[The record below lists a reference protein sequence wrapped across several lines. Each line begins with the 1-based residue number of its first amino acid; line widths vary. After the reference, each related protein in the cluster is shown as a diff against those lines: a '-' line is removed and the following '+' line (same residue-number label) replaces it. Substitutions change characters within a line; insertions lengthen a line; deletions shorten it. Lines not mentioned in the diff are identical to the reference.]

1 MRVFVTGASGTI
13 GKAVTKELLSHG
25 HRVLGL
31 VRSDAG
37 ADELKSLGAEVQ
49 RGTLTDLDILKKAA
63 SECDGVAHLAFVH
76 NFEDYGGCCAIDR
89 AAIEAMGS
97 ALEAVGGNRAFVISS
112 GTMLLTK
119 GQIGTEDQKHDE
131 SDLFGAIRGS
141 SELAPL
147 ACAEKGVRVS
157 VMRLPSVYGE
167 GGLGFVALMLGAVK
181 SKGIVPYLGAGEN
194 RWPVTHTLDV
204 AEAYRPALEHG
215 KAGSVFHPV
224 AQEGVCTKDIAKVL
238 GKKLGVPVATM
249 SQSEALEAFGPMAVA
264 MGADNP
270 SSSAKTREQLG
281 WIPVQPLLLD
291 DLESGACLECQ
302 TALPSWSHRLSQCNR
317 KAF

>member
-25 HRVLGL
+25 HQVLGL

-37 ADELKSLGAEVQ
+37 ADELKYLGAEVQ

-76 NFEDYGGCCAIDR
+76 NFEDYAGCCAIDR

-97 ALEAVGGNRAFVISS
+97 ALEAAGGGRPFVISS

-119 GQIGTEDQKHDE
+119 GQIGTEDQKYDE
-131 SDLFGAIRGS
+131 SDPLGAVRGPA
-141 SELAPL
+141 EQVALAF
-147 ACAEKGVRVS
+147 AEKGVRVS
-157 VMRLPSVYGE
+157 VMRLPSVYGQ
-167 GGLGFVALMLGAVK
+167 GGLGFVALMLAAVQ

-194 RWPVTHTLDV
+194 RWPATHTLDV
-204 AEAYRPALEHG
+204 ARAYRLALENG
-215 KAGSVFHPV
+215 KAGSVFHAV
-224 AQEGVCTKDIAKVL
+224 AEEGVCTKDIARVL

-249 SQSEALEAFGPMAVA
+249 SQREVLENFGPTAVA

-270 SSSAKTREQLG
+270 SSSVKTREQLG
-281 WIPVQPLLLD
+281 WTPVQPLLLED
-291 DLESGACLECQ
+291 LASGTCLESQ
-302 TALPSWSHRLSQCNR
+302 TALPSWSHLT
-317 KAF
+317 

>member
-25 HRVLGL
+25 HQVLGL

-49 RGTLTDLDILKKAA
+49 HGTLTDVDILRKAA
-63 SECDGVAHLAFVH
+63 SECDGVAHLAFIH
-76 NFEDYGGCCAIDR
+76 DLEDYDGCCAIDR

-97 ALEAVGGNRAFVISS
+97 ALAEAGGNRAFVISS

-119 GQIGTEDQKHDE
+119 GQVGTEDQKYDARD
-131 SDLFGAIRGS
+131 SFGAIRGP
-141 SELAPL
+141 SESVALAF
-147 ACAEKGVRVS
+147 AGKGVRVS

-167 GGLGFVALMLGAVK
+167 GGLGFVALMIRGGKVK
-181 SKGIVPYLGAGEN
+181 
-194 RWPVTHTLDV
+194 
-204 AEAYRPALEHG
+204 G
-215 KAGSVFHPV
+215 KSRAGSVFHPV
-224 AQEGVCTKDIAKVL
+224 ADEGVRTKDIAEVL
-238 GKKLGVPVATM
+238 GKKLNVPIVAM
-249 SQSEALEAFGPMAVA
+249 SQEEALETFGPMIVA

-281 WIPVQPLLLD
+281 WTPVQPSLLED
-291 DLESGACLECQ
+291 MESGTCLERQ
-302 TALPSWSHRLSQCNR
+302 TALPSWSLWARN
-317 KAF
+317 

>member
-13 GKAVTKELLSHG
+13 GKAVTKELLSQG

-31 VRSDAG
+31 ARSNTA

-63 SECDGVAHLAFVH
+63 SDCDGVAHLAFVH
-76 NFEDYGGCCAIDR
+76 HMEDYAGCCAIDR

-97 ALEAVGGNRAFVISS
+97 SLEAAGGNRAFVISS

-119 GQIGTEDQKHDE
+119 GQIGTEDQTYDE
-131 SDLFGAIRGS
+131 NDPFGRFRGL
-141 SELAPL
+141 SEPVALAF
-147 ACAEKGVRVS
+147 AEKGVRVS

-167 GGLGFVALMLGAVK
+167 GGLGFVALMLAAVQA
-181 SKGIVPYLGAGEN
+181 KGIVPYLGAGEN
-194 RWPVTHTLDV
+194 RWPATHTLDV
-204 AEAYRPALEHG
+204 AQAYRLALEKG

-224 AQEGVCTKDIAKVL
+224 AQEGLRTKDIAEVL
-238 GKKLGVPVATM
+238 GKKLDVPVAIM
-249 SQSEALEAFGPMAVA
+249 SQGEALEVFGPMAVA

-270 SSSAKTREQLG
+270 ASSAKTREQLG
-281 WIPVQPLLLD
+281 WTPVQPLLLE
-291 DLESGACLECQ
+291 DLESGACLESQ
-302 TALPSWSHRLSQCNR
+302 TALPSWSHRAQKR
-317 KAF
+317 AT